1 MNVMKRVPI
10 KEQEPHVR
18 AANFE
23 EVCLG
28 YSKEEAME
36 EAERY
41 AEKNCEPPYWIDFR
55 MVIK

>member
-23 EVCLG
+23 EVYFKRIIICNRNWLEIII
-28 YSKEEAME
+28 SRK
-36 EAERY
+36 
-41 AEKNCEPPYWIDFR
+41 
-55 MVIK
+55 